1 MLAGRDRGRLERLSA
16 EVGNAPIRVASL
28 SRPRTLGPLLDG
40 VRVVINCAGPFMLL
54 GEPMVNAAVESG
66 VHYLDITG
74 EQPFMK
80 RILNRY
86 DGVALRR
93 GVTVINAMAFEY
105 AVGDWLAAHAA
116 RRLGNG
122 EPIDSISL
130 GYQLRVGGISRGT
143 AQSIFEALGSAG
155 WSYEGGRWRTR
166 SAGWTSR
173 RMRFPSGT
181 HRVSWMPFGE
191 TLTVPRHVRLSSVLT
206 YARLPR
212 AIARLVPLV
221 AGAMPRLYGLGRPL
235 VRRLVNRRS
244 FGPGPAARARSN
256 YVISLEGWKGGDA
269 LRLAASGHDPYG
281 VTAAAATLAAE
292 TLLTE
297 QVQRGVRAPA
307 HLPID
312 PGDALNRLGVTVAPI
327 DGRGLAP

>member
-1 MLAGRDRGRLERLSA
+1 
-16 EVGNAPIRVASL
+16 
-28 SRPRTLGPLLDG
+28 
-40 VRVVINCAGPFMLL
+40 MLL

-66 VHYLDITG
+66 VHYIDITG

-93 GVTVINAMAFEY
+93 GVTVINAMAFEF

-116 RRLGNG
+116 RRLGHG
-122 EPIDSISL
+122 DAIDSISL
-130 GYQLRVGGISRGT
+130 GYQLRVRGISRGT
-143 AQSIFEALGSAG
+143 ARSIFEVLGMPG
-155 WSYEGGRWRTR
+155 WSYEAGRWRNR

-181 HRVSWMPFGE
+181 HHVSWMPFGE

-212 AIARLVPLV
+212 AVARLVRLV
-221 AGAMPRLYGLGRPL
+221 ATVVPRLHGWGRPL
-235 VRRLVNRRS
+235 VRRLADRRF
-244 FGPGPAARARSN
+244 FGPNPSARARSS
-256 YVISLEGWKGGDA
+256 YVIAIEAWKGGDVH
-269 LRLAASGHDPYG
+269 RLAASGRDPYG
-281 VTAAAATLAAE
+281 VTAAAAQLAAE

-312 PGDALNRLGVTVAPI
+312 PGVALDRLAVTIEPI
-327 DGRGLAP
+327 DGRSLAP